1 MHHNPASR
9 CEDIGQH
16 GDTIDV
22 GAGSIGQQVQRSDDH
37 PELPVEQHPRGHG
50 RRGSDSAVDVQPQ
63 GYEQD
68 RGFRRC
74 CVRRRGGLAEVPH
87 RPGQAIEVVG
97 PRYGSGTV
105 LAQLLFEVLA
115 KQECEA
121 CSKLF
126 VRLALKNFFVAAKGK
141 QLECEITVP

>member
-1 MHHNPASR
+1 M
-9 CEDIGQH
+9 
-16 GDTIDV
+16 
-22 GAGSIGQQVQRSDDH
+22 
-37 PELPVEQHPRGHG
+37 
-50 RRGSDSAVDVQPQ
+50 DVQPQ

-74 CVRRRGGLAEVPH
+74 CVRRRGGLAELPN
-87 RPGQAIEVVG
+87 RPGQAIEVIG

-115 KQECEA
+115 KKECEA

-141 QLECEITVP
+141 QLKFEIRVP